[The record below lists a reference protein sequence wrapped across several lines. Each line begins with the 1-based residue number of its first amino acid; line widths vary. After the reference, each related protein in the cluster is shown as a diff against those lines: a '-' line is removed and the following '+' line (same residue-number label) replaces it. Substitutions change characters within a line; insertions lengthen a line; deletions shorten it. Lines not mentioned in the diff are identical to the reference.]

1 MWVISNII
9 VFQNSAQLLVLYC
22 SYSLGAKSILSRVE
36 EASGFSKRRDVKRMG
51 GGPNCFDRS
60 RMNVYWRWPRG
71 KMKRKL
77 ILRMSRLVGEV
88 LGRSKVLTA

>member
-51 GGPNCFDRS
+51 GGPNGFDRS
-60 RMNVYWRWPRG
+60 RMNVRG

-88 LGRSKVLTA
+88 LGRSKA